1 MLLNIKRICERKE
14 QLAKRVFLDTNPIIY
29 FLGQQEPFYSK
40 VVKFMSDCIA
50 DDAEFYT
57 STVTDAEF
65 LVKPFE
71 DNDEQ
76 QVEKYK
82 DYLKSLEF
90 LKCFINEQVGERA
103 ARIRADYP
111 EIKLGDALQI
121 AASIECGCDIFF
133 TNDKQLKQ
141 VTEANVVYLGDL

>member
-1 MLLNIKRICERKE
+1 M
-14 QLAKRVFLDTNPIIY
+14 AKKVFIDTNPIIY
-29 FLGQQEPFYSK
+29 LVSQQEPFYSK

-57 STVTDAEF
+57 STITDVEF

-71 DNDEQ
+71 DDDEKQ
-76 QVEKYK
+76 IENYRN
-82 DYLKSLEF
+82 LLTSLEF

-103 ARIRADYP
+103 ARIKAKYHD
-111 EIKLGDALQI
+111 IKLGDALQL
-121 AASIECGCDIFF
+121 AASIDCNCDIFL

-141 VTEANVVYLGDL
+141 VTEAKVSYIGDL

>member
-1 MLLNIKRICERKE
+1 MLLNTRKSLERKE
-14 QLAKRVFLDTNPIIY
+14 QLAKKVFIDTNPIIY
-29 FLGQQEPFYSK
+29 LVSQQEPFYSK

-57 STVTDAEF
+57 STITDAEF

-71 DNDEQ
+71 DDDEKQ
-76 QVEKYK
+76 IENYRN
-82 DYLKSLEF
+82 LLTSLEF

-103 ARIRADYP
+103 ARIKAKYHN
-111 EIKLGDALQI
+111 IKLGDALQL
-121 AASIECGCDIFF
+121 AASIDCNCDIFL

-141 VTEANVVYLGDL
+141 VTEAKVSYIGDL